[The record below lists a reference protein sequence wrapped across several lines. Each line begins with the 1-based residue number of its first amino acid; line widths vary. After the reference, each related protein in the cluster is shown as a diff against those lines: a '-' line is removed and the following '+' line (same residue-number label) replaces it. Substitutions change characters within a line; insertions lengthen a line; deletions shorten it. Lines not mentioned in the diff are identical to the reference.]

1 MASSIVTRET
11 TASPCLNEDTK
22 GVVPVV
28 RKMNKIKIDLSTIS
42 RILDVTNE
50 ISEKCETINNEIFNI
65 SVIKNNMTDE
75 CCINN
80 NCDNICQG
88 ECSCEEN
95 GKCGYYYRNRDK
107 KLEYQKKY
115 NREQGDK
122 IKNYNKDY
130 YQKRREEIL
139 EKAKTKIICECGC
152 EVQLFNMN
160 SHKKTKKHARALEQR
175 KKEL

>member
-1 MASSIVTRET
+1 M
-11 TASPCLNEDTK
+11 
-22 GVVPVV
+22 
-28 RKMNKIKIDLSTIS
+28 
-42 RILDVTNE
+42 
-50 ISEKCETINNEIFNI
+50 
-65 SVIKNNMTDE
+65 NNMNDE
-75 CCINN
+75 CINN
-80 NCDNICQG
+80 NRNNVCKG

-95 GKCGYYYRNRDK
+95 GKCGYYYKNRDK

>member
-11 TASPCLNEDTK
+11 TPPLPSLNEDTK

-28 RKMNKIKIDLSTIS
+28 RKMKKIKIDSSTIS
-42 RILDVTNE
+42 RILDVT
-50 ISEKCETINNEIFNI
+50 CETCDIINNDI
-65 SVIKNNMTDE
+65 SKNTIIANNMNDE
-75 CCINN
+75 CLDINRN
-80 NCDNICQG
+80 NICEG
-88 ECSCEEN
+88 VRTEEEN
-95 GKCGYYYRNRDK
+95 EKCGYYYRNRDK
-107 KLEYQKKY
+107 KLEYQKNY